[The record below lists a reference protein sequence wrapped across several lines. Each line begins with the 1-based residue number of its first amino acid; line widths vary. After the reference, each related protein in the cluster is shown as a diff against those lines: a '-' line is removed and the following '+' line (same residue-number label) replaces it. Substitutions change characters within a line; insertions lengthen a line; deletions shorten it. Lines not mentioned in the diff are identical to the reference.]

1 MASLDRVWK
10 HRFKKDVPLRKLVD
24 TCIGGPLSFAA
35 GRLGYGTELT
45 VYAVKQKPATG
56 RVAAGNAEPA

>member
-24 TCIGGPLSFAA
+24 ALIGGPLSFAA

-45 VYAVKQKPATG
+45 IYAVKQKAATG
-56 RVAAGNAEPA
+56 QATVTAEPA